1 MVSAIPTKPTFSAG
15 ERVSAA
21 KMNTL
26 SNHADWVTDAPMIHL
41 YLGSNTTLG
50 TSGYLTWNN
59 ILTSLSNFS
68 VTLPAAYITVPY
80 TGIWEWELQVSLSHS
95 PTSSNPAFANLYQ
108 GDASSA
114 GTRIAGDQDVRVGG
128 GMATFLNCSA
138 KVAMTAGTTA
148 IRGYVQSSTTG
159 MTAYGTSRATCLSG
173 RLLQRL

>member
-41 YLGSNTTLG
+41 YLGSNTVLN
-50 TSGYLTWNN
+50 TSGFVTWNN
-59 ILTSLSNFS
+59 LLTSLSNFS
-68 VTLPAAYITVPY
+68 VTLPATYITVPY
-80 TGIWEWELQVSLSHS
+80 TGIWEWKYQLSLSHS
-95 PTSSNPAFANLYQ
+95 PASSNPASATLYV
-108 GDASSA
+108 GDASSQ
-114 GTRIAGDQDVRVGG
+114 GTRVAGDQMVRVGG
-128 GMATFLNCSA
+128 GMTTFLACSA
-138 KVAMTAGTTA
+138 YVAMTAGTTA
-148 IRGYVQSSTTG
+148 IRCFWQSSTTG